1 MQSAENEPSGKTGR
15 ELVGGAGGRK
25 ENQNKPQNN
34 QRRVKAAAAQEAGG
48 LQVITSCLGTL
59 WP

>member
-1 MQSAENEPSGKTGR
+1 MSPAERLG
-15 ELVGGAGGRK
+15 VGGLGEGGRK